1 MVQIDCYFMIKF
13 VNIVVNFLYDFIFW
27 RSSILFPIVLEQFEE
42 AEGRSPGEISIAD
55 LPAVLKLKK
64 ELCEANVRNFK
75 LVFVCIIGC
84 LVIKLQSCCTVLSL
98 FQCRHSMHPM

>member
-1 MVQIDCYFMIKF
+1 MIF
-13 VNIVVNFLYDFIFW
+13 PFW
-27 RSSILFPIVLEQFEE
+27 LSSILFPIVLEQFEE

-84 LVIKLQSCCTVLSL
+84 LVIKLQSCYTLLSL